1 MEEEKT
7 QADRVPQ
14 HVDALL
20 IGATKNGGGTTSP
33 GKTRQGKDNGEA
45 KTRERGQRSSNR
57 GIA

>member
-1 MEEEKT
+1 MEEKEKT

-20 IGATKNGGGTTSP
+20 IGATKNGGGTAGP
-33 GKTRQGKDNGEA
+33 GKA
-45 KTRERGQRSSNR
+45 RERCRKGQRSSNR